1 MRINI
6 KVIPKAKRD
15 EIVEGDPLLVRV
27 TDPPEKNKANKKVL
41 KLLSNHF
48 GRKVLLV
55 AGAHSRTKT
64 VEILDE

>member
-1 MRINI
+1 MRVSV
-6 KVIPKAKRD
+6 KVVPKAKRD
-15 EIVEGDPLLVRV
+15 EIIRGDPLVVRV
-27 TDPPEKNKANKKVL
+27 TDPPEKNKANKKAL
-41 KLLSNHF
+41 KLLAEHF